1 MWGVPQSRGCRE
13 VLMIR
18 LLAAE
23 ICRAIILAMPSYRSS
38 AKPWLGDPRKGF
50 APSEGAHQTR
60 FSAGE
65 TTYCLGGGRGLRSPL
80 FLNIGE

>member
-1 MWGVPQSRGCRE
+1 
-13 VLMIR
+13 MIR
-18 LLAAE
+18 ILAAE
-23 ICRAIILAMPSYRSS
+23 ICRAIVLAGPSYRSS
-38 AKPWLGDPRKGF
+38 TKPALRDPRMGF

-80 FLNIGE
+80 FLNVGE

>member
-1 MWGVPQSRGCRE
+1 MVRF
-13 VLMIR
+13 
-18 LLAAE
+18 LAAE
-23 ICRAIILAMPSYRSS
+23 IGRAIILGVPSYRSFVRQ
-38 AKPWLGDPRKGF
+38 PQGDSRNGF

>member
-1 MWGVPQSRGCRE
+1 
-13 VLMIR
+13 MIR
-18 LLAAE
+18 ILAAE
-23 ICRAIILAMPSYRSS
+23 ICRAIILAVPSYRSS
-38 AKPWLGDPRKGF
+38 TRPALRDPRKGF

-80 FLNIGE
+80 FLNLGE